1 MKKLYIT
8 LLALLLALTMVLPAG
23 VASAGSGQIEVSG
36 GFYLTTSDLVIVKSV
51 GKPIEWNGI
60 PMEGTVSFIEIT
72 HAIEYTGSFDGSATE
87 VMDGMKNFRSGAF
100 NSIGVQEFLDGEFLG
115 SPGTFT
121 ALVRHQG
128 GMDDITRIE
137 MTIISGTGSCE
148 NLHGTLIF
156 IAYPHYDPGPP
167 FIDYYEGSYSG
178 MLHYAP

>member
-8 LLALLLALTMVLPAG
+8 FLALLLALTMVLPAG
-23 VASAGSGQIEVSG
+23 VASAGSGQFEVSG
-36 GFYLTTSDLVIVKSV
+36 GFYLETSVIGAAKWV
-51 GKPIEWNGI
+51 GKPVEWNGI
-60 PMEGTVSFIEIT
+60 PMPGTVGFMEIT
-72 HAIEYTGSFDGSATE
+72 HAIEYSGSFDGLATE

-100 NSIGVQEFLDGEFLG
+100 NSIGIQEFYEGEFLG

-128 GMDDITRIE
+128 GMDDITRIK

-156 IAYPHYDPGPP
+156 IAYPYYIPGTP
-167 FIDYYEGSYSG
+167 FTSHFEGSYSG
-178 MLHYAP
+178 KLHYAP